1 MSDSFYFRVRG
12 EVKGPFSREQIVSL
26 IRKKRLGRHHELST
40 DAVIW
45 TRAGEV
51 EGLFES
57 VAPAREEPEVGY
69 AIAVPEAD
77 SKQDTSASQRS
88 SSNSSSSEDEDDEW
102 HYAKGRNTLGPV
114 SSNELRAMLATGRLL
129 GSDRVWNSSL
139 ADWLP
144 AEDLPQFMG
153 SVREDS
159 HRPQAATAQRGGSGR
174 GGNVGGSS
182 SYFDLVFGLSS
193 GTSLPDGS
201 LHKYPSLTR
210 YLQISEGINRIFF
223 VLGLLGTAG
232 WYIFMVAASGFS
244 REGWMVAATI
254 FVGFAGLLLSWLLLW
269 FIFITAMAGLEF
281 VRVFIKI
288 EDNTSG
294 SR

>member
-51 EGLFES
+51 DGLFES
-57 VAPAREEPEVGY
+57 IAPAREEPEVGY
-69 AIAVPEAD
+69 ATAVPETD
-77 SKQDTSASQRS
+77 SKQDTGAAQRS
-88 SSNSSSSEDEDDEW
+88 SSSGSSSEDDDDEW
-102 HYAKGRNTLGPV
+102 HYAKGRNTLGPI

-159 HRPQAATAQRGGSGR
+159 QRSRAGSTPRTGSG
-174 GGNVGGSS
+174 GGSS
-182 SYFDLVFGLSS
+182 SYFDLVFGLSN

-201 LHKYPSLTR
+201 LYKYPSLTR

-223 VLGLLGTAG
+223 VLGLLATAG
-232 WYIFMVAASGFS
+232 WYIFLVAASGYT
-244 REGWMVAATI
+244 REGLMVAATI

>member
-1 MSDSFYFRVRG
+1 MSESFYFRVRG

-57 VAPAREEPEVGY
+57 VAPVREEPEPVY
-69 AIAVPEAD
+69 ATAVPETD
-77 SKQDTSASQRS
+77 SRQDTVAPGRAPSNGS
-88 SSNSSSSEDEDDEW
+88 SLDDSDDEW
-102 HYAKGRNTLGPV
+102 HYAKGRNTLGPI

-139 ADWLP
+139 ADWVP

-153 SVREDS
+153 SVREDLQ
-159 HRPQAATAQRGGSGR
+159 RPRSSSALRGG
-174 GGNVGGSS
+174 GNSGGSS
-182 SYFDLVFGLSS
+182 SFFDLVFGLSS
-193 GTSLPDGS
+193 GTALPEGT
-201 LHKYPSLTR
+201 LHKYPNLTR

-223 VLGLLGTAG
+223 VLGLLAVAGGYIFTVAGAFYQDDARFIIGTIVLGFMAMLAG
-232 WYIFMVAASGFS
+232 W
-244 REGWMVAATI
+244 
-254 FVGFAGLLLSWLLLW
+254 LLCW
-269 FIFITAMAGLEF
+269 FIFIAAMAGLEF

-288 EDNTSG
+288 EDNTTR

>member
-57 VAPAREEPEVGY
+57 IAPAREEPEAGY

-77 SKQDTSASQRS
+77 SKQDTVAAQRS
-88 SSNSSSSEDEDDEW
+88 SFNGSSSEDDDDEW
-102 HYAKGRNTLGPV
+102 HYAKGRNTLGPI

-159 HRPQAATAQRGGSGR
+159 QRSRAASTPRTGSGS
-174 GGNVGGSS
+174 GGGSS
-182 SYFDLVFGLSS
+182 SYFDLVFGLSN

-201 LHKYPSLTR
+201 LYKYPSLTR
-210 YLQISEGINRIFF
+210 YLHISEGINRIFF

-232 WYIFMVAASGFS
+232 WYIFMVAASGFT
-244 REGWMVAATI
+244 REGWMIVATI

-269 FIFITAMAGLEF
+269 FFFITAMAGLEF